1 MKSKSMQ
8 SNIITFFFLSALL
21 AMGLTLAYVSFSYH
35 QQLKQNIKGVLQ
47 IMLSDVRHQHLE
59 ENLHFEEVA
68 FFSAEAKKSSFG
80 HLFDDLR
87 MEVREELPLEDSSR
101 VGHYE
106 KISEHEY
113 LYLSCSHALMD
124 KEVLLFT
131 VKTLAVF
138 LLIFIALVGVFVF
151 YVKRQ
156 FRWLY
161 CLIDF
166 CNAYKKESNGV
177 LRCNGTYESQ
187 TLHQAIFS
195 LIHVKENL
203 CHQKEALFKEAAH
216 ELKSPIAVLKARL
229 SLFEQD
235 EDMDK
240 QEFVFQSQ
248 EDIARIISKL
258 KELLFLKSI
267 EWDMQLGLEDV
278 NMEDNCKMMQEAFG
292 PILMKKSVQVESS
305 WEESFVIHTHR
316 DAMQKVLQAVFENIF
331 MHTKSNST
339 IYVTAKPNEIFI
351 KNEIGGKNDTLF
363 SSYIGTK
370 MIERL
375 SEKLAY
381 EYKTSSDEKYFYTR
395 LIFHS
400 MYDDR
405 CLL

>member
-1 MKSKSMQ
+1 MQ

-21 AMGLTLAYVSFSYH
+21 AMGFTLAYVSYSYQ

-47 IMLSDVRHQHLE
+47 IILSDVRHQHLD
-59 ENLHFEEVA
+59 ENLHFEEIE

-80 HLFDDLR
+80 HLFDDLK
-87 MEVREELPLEDSSR
+87 MEVTTELPREDSNR
-101 VGHYE
+101 LGHYE

-113 LYLSCSHALMD
+113 LYLSCSLSLMD
-124 KEVLLFT
+124 KEVLLFSLR
-131 VKTLAVF
+131 TLALF
-138 LLIFIALVGVFVF
+138 LLIFVVLVGVFVF

-166 CNAYKKESNGV
+166 CNAYKKEGNGL

-240 QEFVFQSQ
+240 QEFVVQSQ

-305 WEESFVIHTHR
+305 WEESFVIHTHK

-331 MHTKSNST
+331 MHTKSYST

-405 CLL
+405 CTI

>member
-1 MKSKSMQ
+1 MQ
-8 SNIITFFFLSALL
+8 SNIIRFFFLSALL
-21 AMGLTLAYVSFSYH
+21 AMGFTLAYVSYNYH
-35 QQLKQNIKGVLQ
+35 AQLKQTIKGVLQ
-47 IMLSDVRHQHLE
+47 IMLSDVRHQYLK
-59 ENLHFEEVA
+59 ENLHFEKVE
-68 FFSAEAKKSSFG
+68 FFSQEAKKSSFG
-80 HLFDDLR
+80 HLFEDLR
-87 MEVREELPLEDSSR
+87 IELRTELPKEDSSR

-106 KISEHEY
+106 KINEHEY
-113 LYLSCSHALMD
+113 LYLSCSHVLMSR
-124 KEVLLFT
+124 EAFLFT
-131 VKTLAVF
+131 VKTLALF
-138 LLIFIALVGVFVF
+138 LLIFAVLVGVFIF
-151 YVKRQ
+151 YVRRQ

-166 CNAYKKESNGV
+166 CNAYKKEGNGL

-195 LIHVKENL
+195 LIHVKESL

-235 EDMDK
+235 EKMDK

-292 PILMKKSVQVESS
+292 PILMKKSVQVEAL
-305 WEESFVIHTHR
+305 WEAGFVIHTHK

-331 MHTKSNST
+331 MHTRSHST

-381 EYKTSSDEKYFYTR
+381 EYKTSSDERHFYTR

-405 CLL
+405 CTI

>member
-1 MKSKSMQ
+1 MQ
-8 SNIITFFFLSALL
+8 SNIIRFFFLSAFL
-21 AMGLTLAYVSFSYH
+21 AMGFTLAYVSYSYH
-35 QQLKQNIKGVLQ
+35 QQLKQNIKGVLH
-47 IMLSDVRHQHLE
+47 IMLSDVRHQHLD
-59 ENLHFEEVA
+59 ENLHFEKVE
-68 FFSAEAKKSSFG
+68 FFSEEAKKSSFG
-80 HLFDDLR
+80 HLFDDLKI
-87 MEVREELPLEDSSR
+87 EVTTELPHEDLSR

-124 KEVLLFT
+124 REVFLFT
-131 VKTLAVF
+131 LKTLALF
-138 LLIFIALVGVFVF
+138 LLIFVVLVGVFVF

-166 CNAYKKESNGV
+166 CNAYKKEGNGV
-177 LRCNGTYESQ
+177 LRCSGTYESQ

-195 LIHVKENL
+195 LIHVKESL
-203 CHQKEALFKEAAH
+203 CQQKEALFKEAAH

-235 EDMDK
+235 EGMDK
-240 QEFVFQSQ
+240 HEFVLQSQ
-248 EDIARIISKL
+248 EDIAHIISKL

-278 NMEDNCKMMQEAFG
+278 NMEDNCKMMQEVFG
-292 PILMKKSVQVESS
+292 PVLMKKNVQVEAL
-305 WEESFVIHTHR
+305 WEEGFVIHTHK

-331 MHTKSNST
+331 MHTRSNST
-339 IYVTAKPNEIFI
+339 IYVTAKPNEIAI
-351 KNEIGGKNDTLF
+351 KNEIGGKEDTLF

>member
-1 MKSKSMQ
+1 MQ
-8 SNIITFFFLSALL
+8 SNIIKFFFLSALL
-21 AMGLTLAYVSFSYH
+21 AMGFTLVYVSYSYH

-47 IMLSDVRHQHLE
+47 IILSDVRHQHLD
-59 ENLHFEEVA
+59 ENLHFEELE
-68 FFSAEAKKSSFG
+68 FFSQEAKKSSFG

-87 MEVREELPLEDSSR
+87 LEVTTELPLEDSSR
-101 VGHYE
+101 VGHSE

-113 LYLSCSHALMD
+113 LYLSCSHTLMD
-124 KEVLLFT
+124 REVLLFT
-131 VKTLAVF
+131 LRTLALF
-138 LLIFIALVGVFVF
+138 LLIFVILVGVFVF

-166 CNAYKKESNGV
+166 CNSYKKEGNGL

-235 EDMDK
+235 EEMDK
-240 QEFVFQSQ
+240 QEFVLQSQ

-292 PILMKKSVQVESS
+292 PVLIKKSVQVESS
-305 WEESFVIHTHR
+305 WEESFIIHTHK

-331 MHTKSNST
+331 MHTKSYST

-405 CLL
+405 CTI